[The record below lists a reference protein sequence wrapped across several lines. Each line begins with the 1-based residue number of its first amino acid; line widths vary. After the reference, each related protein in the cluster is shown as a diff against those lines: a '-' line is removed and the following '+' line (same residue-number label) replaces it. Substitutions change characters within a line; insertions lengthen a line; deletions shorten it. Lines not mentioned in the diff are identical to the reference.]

1 MRPRARRERIVT
13 AVRGPRG
20 RYRPWIGPRVMS
32 PVLKPRPSQPI
43 GVREPRPR
51 TAVHQPPTHDRI
63 GFSIHPSIDSSSRTR
78 LTNIPPISHS
88 NQQPRKVACKVVS
101 AHAEPKQI
109 AVAGVAAAAIL
120 LDASASL
127 AFTNVPTA
135 APDASTLYKKV
146 EPERASKTRFDGT
159 EVARLKAQAGK
170 GGGKTAPSPKAA
182 SSKSAP
188 ASKSTKKKSSKKKS
202 DSSASSGGALAAVV
216 ALGGLFAAN
225 ATRGGDSSSSSGS
238 SKPKPAGGASNA
250 DANAKDA
257 QKWIDNWKGSAPA
270 GGADTPEGRAAE
282 AQAWI
287 DAWKAKQ

>member
-1 MRPRARRERIVT
+1 LDRSARDVT
-13 AVRGPRG
+13 GPETASQSADRGPRTA
-20 RYRPWIGPRVMS
+20 PAHSCAPTANPRS
-32 PVLKPRPSQPI
+32 
-43 GVREPRPR
+43 
-51 TAVHQPPTHDRI
+51 DRI
-63 GFSIHPSIDSSSRTR
+63 LDPSIHPDSSSRTR

-88 NQQPRKVACKVVS
+88 NHQPRKVACKVVS

-127 AFTNVPTA
+127 AFTNIPTA

-188 ASKSTKKKSSKKKS
+188 ASKSSKKKSSKKKS

-225 ATRGGDSSSSSGS
+225 ATRGGDSSSSGS

-257 QKWIDNWKGSAPA
+257 QKWIDDWKGSAPA

>member
-1 MRPRARRERIVT
+1 M
-13 AVRGPRG
+13 
-20 RYRPWIGPRVMS
+20 
-32 PVLKPRPSQPI
+32 
-43 GVREPRPR
+43 
-51 TAVHQPPTHDRI
+51 
-63 GFSIHPSIDSSSRTR
+63 
-78 LTNIPPISHS
+78 
-88 NQQPRKVACKVVS
+88 ACKVVS

-127 AFTNVPTA
+127 VLTNIPTA

-159 EVARLKAQAGK
+159 EVARLKAQAGN

-188 ASKSTKKKSSKKKS
+188 SSKSSKKKSSKKKS
-202 DSSASSGGALAAVV
+202 DSSTSSGGALAAVV

-225 ATRGGDSSSSSGS
+225 ATRGVDSSSSSGS

>member
-1 MRPRARRERIVT
+1 LDRSARDVT
-13 AVRGPRG
+13 GPETASQSADRGPRTA
-20 RYRPWIGPRVMS
+20 PAHSCAPTANPRS
-32 PVLKPRPSQPI
+32 
-43 GVREPRPR
+43 
-51 TAVHQPPTHDRI
+51 DRI
-63 GFSIHPSIDSSSRTR
+63 LDPSIHPDSSSRTR

-88 NQQPRKVACKVVS
+88 NHQPRKVACKVVS

-120 LDASASL
+120 LDASSSL
-127 AFTNVPTA
+127 ASTA

-188 ASKSTKKKSSKKKS
+188 ASSKSSKKKSSKKKS

-238 SKPKPAGGASNA
+238 SKPKP
-250 DANAKDA
+250 DA

>member
-1 MRPRARRERIVT
+1 
-13 AVRGPRG
+13 
-20 RYRPWIGPRVMS
+20 MS

-88 NQQPRKVACKVVS
+88 NHQPRTVACKVVS

-120 LDASASL
+120 LDASSSL
-127 AFTNVPTA
+127 ASTA

-188 ASKSTKKKSSKKKS
+188 SSKSSKKKSSKKKS

-238 SKPKPAGGASNA
+238 SGSSKPAGGASNA

>member
-1 MRPRARRERIVT
+1 
-13 AVRGPRG
+13 
-20 RYRPWIGPRVMS
+20 
-32 PVLKPRPSQPI
+32 
-43 GVREPRPR
+43 
-51 TAVHQPPTHDRI
+51 
-63 GFSIHPSIDSSSRTR
+63 
-78 LTNIPPISHS
+78 
-88 NQQPRKVACKVVS
+88 VACKVVS

-188 ASKSTKKKSSKKKS
+188 SSKSSKKKSSKKKS

-225 ATRGGDSSSSSGS
+225 ATRGGDSSSLRLL
-238 SKPKPAGGASNA
+238 
-250 DANAKDA
+250 
-257 QKWIDNWKGSAPA
+257 Q
-270 GGADTPEGRAAE
+270 
-282 AQAWI
+282 AQARGWCVQRRRQREGC
-287 DAWKAKQ
+287 AKVDRQLEGIRPSRRRGYPRGPRRRGPGLDRRMEGQAVN

>member
-1 MRPRARRERIVT
+1 
-13 AVRGPRG
+13 
-20 RYRPWIGPRVMS
+20 
-32 PVLKPRPSQPI
+32 
-43 GVREPRPR
+43 
-51 TAVHQPPTHDRI
+51 VHQPPTHDRI

-88 NQQPRKVACKVVS
+88 NHQPRKVACKVVS

-127 AFTNVPTA
+127 AFTNIPTA

-188 ASKSTKKKSSKKKS
+188 ASKSSKKKSSKKKS

-225 ATRGGDSSSSSGS
+225 ATRGGDSSSSGS

-257 QKWIDNWKGSAPA
+257 QKWIDDWKGSAPA